1 MWVTLKTVAFASL
14 HRAAFAKLGNW
25 VLRYEVANTESTCE
39 LQNVVVNFGATELHK
54 FAQQYLHFP
63 VVLITEF
70 LFKKSLFLG
79 THLLQTST
87 CKYSSSFS

>member
-39 LQNVVVNFGATELHK
+39 LQNVVVNFGATELRN
-54 FAQQYLHFP
+54 
-63 VVLITEF
+63 F
-70 LFKKSLFLG
+70 LSLFETGRGG
-79 THLLQTST
+79 TPLY
-87 CKYSSSFS
+87 KPYRYMPP

>member
-39 LQNVVVNFGATELHK
+39 LHSKRSCQLWRD
-54 FAQQYLHFP
+54 
-63 VVLITEF
+63 
-70 LFKKSLFLG
+70 
-79 THLLQTST
+79 
-87 CKYSSSFS
+87 